1 MTAMRLWPHVVRRG
15 RPKPALTSIH
25 VLALLA
31 LAAVT
36 AAAQEIKPSPYAR
49 APMLQPPP
57 AGQIEILPIRGNL
70 YALLGAGNN
79 VVISVGGDGV
89 FVVDAGRAGMTDA
102 LLDAIR
108 RVQRDWALRNEPRP
122 LGFGAEGR
130 STVVDRHVTAPPKPI
145 RYVVNTSADPDAVG
159 GNEKLRQAGRTYT
172 GGNVA
177 NDIRDSGEGA
187 AILAHENVQIRMT
200 KDEEGRPA
208 VTGDAL
214 PTDTYYASYYKL
226 SHFFNGEGVQLIHV
240 KNAHSDGDSIVQF
253 RGSDVIA
260 LGGLMATREYPRIDV
275 AHGGSINGVID
286 GLNKVLELAIP
297 EFRLEGGTMMVPA
310 SGRIVDS
317 GDVAYYRDMLT
328 IIRDRVQ
335 DLIKKEMTLE
345 EVLAAR
351 PSADYDT
358 QYGSTTGPWT
368 TRAFVEAVYKSLG
381 GGKPPTPPAR
391 RAPPAGGRR

>member
-1 MTAMRLWPHVVRRG
+1 
-15 RPKPALTSIH
+15 
-25 VLALLA
+25 
-31 LAAVT
+31 
-36 AAAQEIKPSPYAR
+36 
-49 APMLQPPP
+49 
-57 AGQIEILPIRGNL
+57 
-70 YALLGAGNN
+70 
-79 VVISVGGDGV
+79 
-89 FVVDAGRAGMTDA
+89 
-102 LLDAIR
+102 
-108 RVQRDWALRNEPRP
+108 
-122 LGFGAEGR
+122 
-130 STVVDRHVTAPPKPI
+130 
-145 RYVVNTSADPDAVG
+145 
-159 GNEKLRQAGRTYT
+159 
-172 GGNVA
+172 
-177 NDIRDSGEGA
+177 
-187 AILAHENVQIRMT
+187 
-200 KDEEGRPA
+200 
-208 VTGDAL
+208 
-214 PTDTYYASYYKL
+214 
-226 SHFFNGEGVQLIHV
+226 VQLIHV

-335 DLIKKEMTLE
+335 DLIKKEMTLD

-351 PSADYDT
+351 PTADYDT

-381 GGKPPTPPAR
+381 GGKPQTPPAR
-391 RAPPAGGRR
+391 RAPAGGRR

>member
-1 MTAMRLWPHVVRRG
+1 
-15 RPKPALTSIH
+15 
-25 VLALLA
+25 
-31 LAAVT
+31 
-36 AAAQEIKPSPYAR
+36 
-49 APMLQPPP
+49 
-57 AGQIEILPIRGNL
+57 
-70 YALLGAGNN
+70 
-79 VVISVGGDGV
+79 VISVGGDGV
-89 FVVDAGRAGMTDA
+89 FVVDAGRAAMTDT

-145 RYVVNTSADPDAVG
+145 RYIVNTSAEPGAVG

-187 AILAHENVQIRMT
+187 AILAHENVQIRLT

-208 VTGDAL
+208 VSGDGL

-226 SHFFNGEGVQLIHV
+226 SHFFNGEGIQLTHV
-240 KNAHSDGDSIVQF
+240 RSAHSDGDSIVHF

-260 LGGLMATREYPRIDV
+260 LGSLMSTGAYPQIDT

-286 GLNKVLELAIP
+286 GLNRVLELAVP

-335 DLIKKEMTLE
+335 DLIKKEMTLD

-351 PSADYDT
+351 PTADYDT
-358 QYGSTTGPWT
+358 QYGAATGPWT
-368 TRAFVEAVYKSLG
+368 TRMFVEAVYKSLG
-381 GGKPPTPPAR
+381 GGKPSAPPAR
-391 RAPPAGGRR
+391 RGPARR